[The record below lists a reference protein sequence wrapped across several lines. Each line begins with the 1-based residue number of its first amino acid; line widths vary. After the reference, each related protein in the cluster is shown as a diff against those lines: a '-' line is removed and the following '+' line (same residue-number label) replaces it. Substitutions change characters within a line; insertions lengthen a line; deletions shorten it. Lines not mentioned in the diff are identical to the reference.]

1 MIDKKAQVMINN
13 VRSKTGQF
21 WEKKRKTQALKMFFE
36 AAKNVPAY
44 QTFLK
49 NNGCDPKK
57 IKTWNDFITKV
68 PFTSKPGYLRQF
80 PLKKLT
86 HNNLDSSIV
95 FSSTSG
101 STGEPFYF
109 PRSSELDWQYSLILE
124 EYLNNISKDKNKR
137 TLVVVAFGM
146 GVWIGGVITYQGF
159 KLASDRGK
167 NISIITPG
175 VNKQEIHKTLK
186 KLSPQ
191 FDQTVLVGYPPFIK
205 DIIDEAETDGINL
218 KKLSIKLLFAAE
230 SFNESFRDY
239 LAQKLGIKN
248 VCTETLNIYG
258 TADVGAMAFETP
270 IAILIRRLLQK
281 NKKAA
286 KSILGGA
293 ERTPTL
299 AQYNPEFITFEEID
313 GEVVL
318 TGDNSV
324 PLVRYKVGDVGGIGS
339 FSKLEKDL
347 KKEGIDLRKE
357 AKKAN
362 VPIYELPFVW
372 VYERKDLSVSLY
384 GLQVYPEHIRE
395 TLFKKKFQ
403 DYLTGRFTLIA
414 QYDANSNQYLEVN
427 LELKKGKKM
436 PVGPR
441 RVCRDALIQVLREKN
456 SEYRELS
463 NFLGDKAYP
472 RLVLWEHNDPTHF
485 KSEIKQKW
493 VKTAA

>member
-1 MIDKKAQVMINN
+1 MDKKAQAILTN
-13 VRSKTGQF
+13 VRTKTGQF
-21 WEKKRKTQALKMFFE
+21 WEKKRRNQALKTFH
-36 AAKNVPAY
+36 AAAENTPAY
-44 QTFLK
+44 QKFLK
-49 NNGCDPKK
+49 SNGCDPKK
-57 IKTWNDFITKV
+57 IKTWADFISKV
-68 PFTSKPGYLRQF
+68 PFTSKPDYLRQF
-80 PLKKLT
+80 SLNKLT
-86 HNNLDSSIV
+86 PKNLDSSIV

-124 EYLNNISKDKNKR
+124 EYLSNLSRDKKET
-137 TLVVVAFGM
+137 TLIVIAFGM

-175 VNKQEIHKTLK
+175 VNKQEIHKVLK

-191 FDQTVLVGYPPFIK
+191 FDQTVLVGYPPFVK
-205 DIIDEAETDGINL
+205 DIIDEAESDGINL
-218 KKLSIKLLFAAE
+218 KKLNIKLLFAAE
-230 SFNESFRDY
+230 SFTESFRDY

-270 IAILIRRLLQK
+270 VAILIRRLLQK
-281 NKKAA
+281 NKKAS
-286 KSILGGA
+286 KNILGDG

-318 TGDNSV
+318 TGDNTI
-324 PLVRYKVGDVGGIGS
+324 PLVRYKVGDIGGVSS
-339 FSKLEKDL
+339 FAKFEKELE
-347 KKEGIDLRKE
+347 EQGIDLRKE

-384 GLQVYPEHIRE
+384 GLQVYPEHIQE
-395 TLFKKKFQ
+395 ALLQKKFQ
-403 DYLTGRFTLIA
+403 EYLTGRFTLIA
-414 QYDANSNQYLEVN
+414 QYDADNNQYLEIN

-441 RVCRDALIQVLREKN
+441 RVCRDGLVQVLREKN

-463 NFLGDKAYP
+463 NFLGNRAYP
-472 RLVLWEHNDPTHF
+472 KLVLWEHNDPTHF
-485 KSEIKQKW
+485 KAEIKQKW
-493 VKTAA
+493 VKTAS